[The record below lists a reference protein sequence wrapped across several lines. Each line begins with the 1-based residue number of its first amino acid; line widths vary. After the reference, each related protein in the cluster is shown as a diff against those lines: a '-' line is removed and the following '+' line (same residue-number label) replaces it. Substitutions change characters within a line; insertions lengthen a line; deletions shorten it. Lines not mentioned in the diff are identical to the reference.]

1 MEESVRP
8 LRRLT
13 PAQFRV
19 VAVLW
24 HDDATDYAYVAAKV
38 GLSPRTV
45 RKHVEDVAMY
55 LPGGGPPAWKVF
67 RYAER
72 LIALGFTDAEEDET
86 QDVA

>member
-1 MEESVRP
+1 VTRP

-24 HDDATDYAYVAAKV
+24 HEDTTDYAYIGAKLD
-38 GLSPRTV
+38 LSPRTV
-45 RKHVEDVAMY
+45 RKHVEDAADW
-55 LPGGGPPAWKVF
+55 LPGGGPPVWKVF

-72 LIALGFTDAEEDET
+72 LLALGFTEDDGESKG
-86 QDVA
+86 AA